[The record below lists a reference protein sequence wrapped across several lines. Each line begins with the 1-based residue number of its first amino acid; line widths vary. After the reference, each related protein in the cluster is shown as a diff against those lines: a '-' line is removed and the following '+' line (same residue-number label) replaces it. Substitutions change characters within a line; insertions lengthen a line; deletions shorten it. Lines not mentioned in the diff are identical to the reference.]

1 MRSGRWKGP
10 PDRTRAAAA
19 GARGAALLALL
30 ATAACVRRAPPP
42 DLAADPAALLAQ
54 VEATQAKVVS
64 VRGEARVRVD
74 SPSGSGTV
82 TMFVAA
88 ARPDRVRL
96 DTLDFFGNAAGV
108 LVADGGRFSLLD
120 LREGVFLRGAATP
133 ENLARLLPLALP
145 ADELVL
151 LLCGAVPIAP
161 GRPVAVE
168 AGDGVALLTV
178 EGDGARQR
186 LDVGPGAAVHAS
198 TIAGGAGSRGGAAY
212 RASFGRFEER
222 AGRPFPGEVRLEGT
236 DGKVKVKLSWKEI
249 EPNAV
254 LPEGGFTLAPPPGV
268 RIVDL
273 DTDR

>member
-1 MRSGRWKGP
+1 MRSGRTKGP
-10 PDRTRAAAA
+10 STRARATVAL
-19 GARGAALLALL
+19 AALLA
-30 ATAACVRRAPPP
+30 TGACVRRAPPP
-42 DLAADPAALLAQ
+42 DLSADPAALLAQ
-54 VEATQAKVVS
+54 VEATQAKVLS

-88 ARPDRVRL
+88 ARPDRLRL
-96 DTLDFFGNAAGV
+96 DTLDFFGNPAGV

-120 LREGVFLRGAATP
+120 LREGVFLRGVATP

-151 LLCGAVPIAP
+151 LLCGAVPIGP
-161 GRPVAVE
+161 GRAVSVE

-178 EGDGARQR
+178 EADGTRQR

-198 TIAGGAGSRGGAAY
+198 TIAGGEGRAGVAHRV
-212 RASFGRFEER
+212 SFGRFEER

-236 DGKVKVKLSWKEI
+236 DAKVKVRLSWKEI

-268 RIVDL
+268 RIVEL
-273 DTDR
+273 DTER